1 VKDAA
6 APIRIPAVRR
16 PVRHLS
22 PTPAPTPRLTAA
34 RYRAVTARRVLRM
47 KSALDQLLAAA
58 LLVLAAPVLLA
69 AMAAVRATSRGP
81 AIYTQTR
88 LGRFGRV
95 FTIYKL
101 RTMCQ
106 DAESLT
112 GPRWSLPGD
121 PRITPV
127 GHVLRALHIDELPQL
142 WNVIKGEMSLV
153 GPRPERPEIAA
164 DLRRAIPGYD
174 RRLAVMPG
182 LTGFAQIH
190 LPPDETVGSVRRKLV
205 YDLFYVRRFGLGFD
219 LYILVCTA
227 FKVVGLRWLYCRR
240 PK

>member
-1 VKDAA
+1 
-6 APIRIPAVRR
+6 
-16 PVRHLS
+16 
-22 PTPAPTPRLTAA
+22 
-34 RYRAVTARRVLRM
+34 
-47 KSALDQLLAAA
+47 
-58 LLVLAAPVLLA
+58 VLLA
-69 AMAAVRATSRGP
+69 AMAAVRLTSRGP

-127 GHVLRALHIDELPQL
+127 GHA
-142 WNVIKGEMSLV
+142 
-153 GPRPERPEIAA
+153 ERPEIAA
-164 DLRRAIPGYD
+164 ELRRAIPGYD

-205 YDLFYVRRFGLGFD
+205 YDLFYVRRFGLKFD
-219 LYILVCTA
+219 LYILACTA
-227 FKVVGLRWLYCRR
+227 FKVVGLRRLYCRR
-240 PK
+240 KPVVSRRLATC